1 MPKVKLLESMASTE
15 QSWQAGDIRDDLPDE
30 EASRLVER
38 GIAEWVSKPSAPA
51 VRAVETPEK
60 KVKSAKKEER

>member
-15 QSWQAGDIRDDLPDE
+15 QSWNAGDIRDDLPDE

-38 GIAEWVSKPSAPA
+38 GIAEWVSQPAAPA
-51 VRAVETPEK
+51 VRAAESPEK
-60 KVKSAKKEER
+60 KAKAKKEER